1 MKSQAVVRDGKIG
14 GFHVERQRQQG
25 GHRAAAGRRR
35 AAFPQELVRLGR
47 RGLPAALDRP
57 LQTGAAK
64 STKRSPS
71 AVEEVWVLTGFP
83 TLTSCRSSD
92 PSRQQ
97 QPELGRSR
105 EDVSTRLLARLSAV
119 YPICGSNQLRSSR
132 KRLSPSCTVSPC
144 TECTVK
150 AYCSS
155 ASTPLGLV
163 SP

>member
-83 TLTSCRSSD
+83 TLTSCRSPD

-105 EDVSTRLLARLSAV
+105 EDVRTSLNFACATADFDWERHSA
-119 YPICGSNQLRSSR
+119 L
-132 KRLSPSCTVSPC
+132 
-144 TECTVK
+144 
-150 AYCSS
+150 
-155 ASTPLGLV
+155 
-163 SP
+163 